1 MPSMFFL
8 VGVLSYSFGILPFCI
23 NKNAFGTPARPDDL
37 FSRSC
42 IMAIDEKVINEKEVS
57 NQQVHRSSQRFI
69 LSNSQ
74 QQDEHVHLVPLMP
87 TGSSKVYHLKKE

>member
-1 MPSMFFL
+1 MPSMFFFSGCTEL
-8 VGVLSYSFGILPFCI
+8 QFRNFALL
-23 NKNAFGTPARPDDL
+23 TPARPDDL